1 MKNKKEF
8 LVALHVLDWK
18 QSKDEAVNILT
29 HTGAH
34 GAILVNNGGNV
45 LSRSDYPN
53 LFDIALEIKK
63 MFPSYLIGV
72 NPLDLTNLEALK
84 NTPQTLD
91 ILWTDTGGV
100 IEKDGNVFLDPYVQE
115 RLNYFKP
122 SYYGSELF
130 KYRKQPTKPDLV
142 AKIAVNY
149 FSALITSGDATG
161 SGPSVEK
168 IRQIREW
175 IGPDANLGIASG
187 MSVENIDLFLPYAD
201 IFIVASS
208 LNTNYGNG
216 DDFYRYDP
224 EKIQAFRAKIDA
236 YEKNNP

>member
-18 QSKDEAVNILT
+18 QCKDEAANILT
-29 HTGAH
+29 HNGAH
-34 GAILVNNGGNV
+34 GVILVNNGGNV

-63 MFPSYLIGV
+63 MFPGYLIGV
-72 NPLDLTNLEALK
+72 NPLDLSSLEALK

-91 ILWTDTGGV
+91 ILWTDIGGV
-100 IEKDGNVFLDPYVQE
+100 IETDGNVFLDQDIQLSL
-115 RLNYFKP
+115 RSFK
-122 SYYGSELF
+122 SNYYGSELF
-130 KYRKQPTKPDLV
+130 KYRKQPVKPALV
-142 AKIAVNY
+142 AKIATHH

-175 IGPDANLGIASG
+175 IRPDAKLGIASG
-187 MSVENIDLFLPYAD
+187 MSVDNVDLFLPYAD

-208 LNTNYGNG
+208 VNTNYGNG
-216 DDFYRYDP
+216 DDFYRYDS
-224 EKIQAFRAKIDA
+224 EKVQAFRAKIDA
-236 YEKNNP
+236 YEKNNS